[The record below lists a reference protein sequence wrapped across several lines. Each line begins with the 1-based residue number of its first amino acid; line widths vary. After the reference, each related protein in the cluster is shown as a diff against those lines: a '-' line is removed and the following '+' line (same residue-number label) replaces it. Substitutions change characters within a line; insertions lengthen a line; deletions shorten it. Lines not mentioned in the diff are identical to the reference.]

1 MLYQYGYDENDLRKF
16 LEAYF
21 KSHMMP
27 QAQAALEYAW
37 EKHKGATRISRQPF
51 IKREGATHMNGQPF
65 IIHPLSVAV
74 YSIAIGADTEDQIC
88 IALLHDVCED
98 CHISPS
104 ELPFNERVRKAVG
117 LLTFAYDFEPGDSED
132 VKQLKKIIC
141 KGETFARL
149 IENPEALICKCIDRY
164 NNLTT
169 IEELPEPNIVKN
181 VLETHRF
188 LLPVVYNALNVRMYA
203 PYHAQLLVLAINLR
217 SQIDS
222 IALHHNIELNAML

>member
-1 MLYQYGYDENDLRKF
+1 MLMLYQYGYDEHNLRKF

-21 KSHMMP
+21 QSHMMP

-37 EKHKGATRISRQPF
+37 EKHEVATR
-51 IKREGATHMNGQPF
+51 MNGQPF
-65 IIHPLSVAV
+65 IIHPLFVAR
-74 YSIAIGADTEDQIC
+74 YSIAIGANTEDQIC

-104 ELPFNERVRKAVG
+104 ELPFNERVQKAVD
-117 LLTFAYDFEPGDSED
+117 LLTFVYDFEPDDSED
-132 VKQLKKIIC
+132 IKQLKKIIR

-164 NNLTT
+164 HNLTT
-169 IEELPEPNIVKN
+169 VEELPEPNIVKN

-203 PYHAQLLVLAINLR
+203 PYHAQLYVLSINLR
-217 SQIDS
+217 SLNDT
-222 IALHHNIELNAML
+222 IALNHGIALNTMS